1 MQAKQMMLGL
11 LTSAVLGGGVAVGG
25 YKLLENEPGTLA
37 QTSVASD
44 PQVRYTSAMRSS
56 AYAAP
61 EGLNFV
67 AAAAAVT
74 PAVVHVMTE
83 YRADPQ
89 VQQQSR
95 MMQMDPFLR
104 QFFGDQLPNMGRRR
118 GGDDE
123 ESQGGGQGSGSGV
136 IIAANGYIV
145 TNNHVIDK
153 ASKITV
159 VMDDKRKFDAELVG
173 ADPTTDLAVLKVKA
187 DNLPFVKYGNS
198 DETKVGQWVLAVG
211 NPFNLNSTVTA
222 GIISAKGRN
231 IGILAR
237 EQARQQGISSGDN
250 LSVESY
256 IQTDAVVNPGNSG
269 GALVNTN
276 GDLIGIN
283 SAISSHTGSFEGYAF
298 AIPSS
303 LVSKVVDD
311 LLKYKVVQRA
321 LLGVHI
327 QEVDARLA
335 SEKKLP
341 TLNGVYVQSLGEKS
355 SAAAAGLKVGDIIT
369 DINGATVNTASQL
382 QEQVARYRPGDK
394 IKVGYLRGSDKL
406 ATTATLYNAS
416 NTTDVVKELPAVAV
430 VKYEGAKFSPVAS
443 RLQNQLGI
451 EGGAQVS
458 GVAGSNFR
466 ETGMGDGFI
475 ITRID
480 KNPVRKPGD
489 VQAYLDQAKDGSG
502 ALVEGVYPD
511 GRKAYYPIG
520 RE

>member
-1 MQAKQMMLGL
+1 MQAKNMMLGL

-25 YKLLENEPGTLA
+25 YKLLEAEPGNGA
-37 QTSVASD
+37 QSMVASD

-67 AAAAAVT
+67 AAAAATT

-83 YRADPQ
+83 YKAEPQ
-89 VQQQSR
+89 RRSQR
-95 MMQMDPFLR
+95 MQMDPLFR
-104 QFFGDQLPNMGRRR
+104 QFFGDQLEEQFR
-118 GGDDE
+118 GQQP
-123 ESQGGGQGSGSGV
+123 QGGGEGSGSGV

-159 VMDDKRKFDAELVG
+159 VLDDKRKYEAELVG
-173 ADPTTDLAVLKVKA
+173 TDPSTDIAVIKVKA
-187 DNLPFVKYGNS
+187 DNLPFIKYGNS
-198 DETKVGQWVLAVG
+198 DEVKVGQWVLAVG
-211 NPFNLNSTVTA
+211 NPFSLNTTVTA
-222 GIISAKGRN
+222 GIVSAKGRS
-231 IGILAR
+231 IGILSR
-237 EQARQQGISSGDN
+237 DQEMGI
-250 LSVESY
+250 ESF

-298 AIPSS
+298 AVPSS
-303 LVSKVVDD
+303 IVSKVVDD

-321 LLGVHI
+321 LLGVRI

-335 SEKKLP
+335 SEKKLN
-341 TLNGVYVQSLGEKS
+341 TLNGVYVQGLTAGS
-355 SAAAAGLKVGDIIT
+355 SAAAAGLKTGDIIT
-369 DINGATVNTASQL
+369 DINGVAVNTSSQL
-382 QEQVARYRPGDK
+382 QEQVSRFRPGDK
-394 IKVGYLRGSDKL
+394 IKVGYLRGGDKEV
-406 ATTATLYNAS
+406 ATATLFNAS
-416 NTTDVVKELPAVAV
+416 NTTSVVKEMPASAAV
-430 VKYEGAKFSPVAS
+430 TYEGAKFGPVSA
-443 RLQNQLGI
+443 RLQNELGI
-451 EGGAQVS
+451 DGGAQIT
-458 GVAGSNFR
+458 GVKGSNFK
-466 ETGMGDGFI
+466 ETGMAEGFI

-480 KNPVRKPGD
+480 KNPVRKPAD
-489 VQAYLDQAKDGSG
+489 VQNFLEQAKDNSG

>member
-25 YKLLENEPGTLA
+25 YKLLESEPGNVAL
-37 QTSVASD
+37 TSVASD

-67 AAAAAVT
+67 AAAAATT

-83 YRADPQ
+83 YKAEP
-89 VQQQSR
+89 QQQSR
-95 MMQMDPFLR
+95 MQMDPFLR
-104 QFFGDQLPNMGRRR
+104 QFFGDQLEGMSPHGQRQP
-118 GGDDE
+118 
-123 ESQGGGQGSGSGV
+123 QGGGEGSGSGV

-159 VMDDKRKFDAELVG
+159 VLDDKRKFDAELVG
-173 ADPTTDLAVLKVKA
+173 ADPSTDLAVLKVKA

-198 DETKVGQWVLAVG
+198 DEVKVGQWVLAVG

-222 GIISAKGRN
+222 GIISAKGRS
-231 IGILAR
+231 IGILAK
-237 EQARQQGISSGDN
+237 EQNGMG
-250 LSVESY
+250 VESY

-298 AIPSS
+298 AVPSS
-303 LVSKVVDD
+303 IVSKVVDD

-321 LLGVHI
+321 LLGVRI

-335 SEKKLP
+335 SEKKLN
-341 TLNGVYVQSLGEKS
+341 TLNGVYVQGLGEKS

-369 DINGATVNTASQL
+369 DINGVSVNTASQL
-382 QEQVARYRPGDK
+382 QEQVSRFRPGDK
-394 IKVGYLRGSDKL
+394 IKVGYLRGSNKEV
-406 ATTATLYNAS
+406 ASATLFNAS
-416 NTTDVVKELPAVAV
+416 NTTAVVHELPAEAAIT
-430 VKYEGAKFSPVAS
+430 YEGAKITPVAA
-443 RLQNQLGI
+443 RLQNLLGI
-451 EGGAQVS
+451 EGGAQIS
-458 GVAGSNFR
+458 GIKGSNFK
-466 ETGMGDGFI
+466 ETGMADGFI

-480 KNPVRKPGD
+480 KNAVRKPGD
-489 VQAYLDQAKDGSG
+489 VQAYLDQAKDNSG

-511 GRKAYYPIG
+511 GRKAFYPIG

>member
-1 MQAKQMMLGL
+1 MMLGL

-25 YKLLENEPGTLA
+25 YKLLEAEPGNVA
-37 QTSVASD
+37 QSTVASD

-67 AAAAAVT
+67 AAAAATT

-83 YRADPQ
+83 YKAEPQ
-89 VQQQSR
+89 RQQR
-95 MMQMDPFLR
+95 MQMDPLFR
-104 QFFGDQLPNMGRRR
+104 QFFGDQFEDQLRGQQQQR
-118 GGDDE
+118 GGGE
-123 ESQGGGQGSGSGV
+123 GSGSGV

-159 VMDDKRKFDAELVG
+159 VLDDKRKFDAELVG
-173 ADPTTDLAVLKVKA
+173 TDPSTDIAVLKVKA
-187 DNLPFVKYGNS
+187 DNLPFIKYGNS
-198 DETKVGQWVLAVG
+198 DEVKVGEWVLAVG
-211 NPFNLNSTVTA
+211 NPFSLNSTVTA
-222 GIISAKGRN
+222 GIVSAKGRS
-231 IGILAR
+231 IGILAHDQ
-237 EQARQQGISSGDN
+237 EMGI
-250 LSVESY
+250 ESF

-298 AIPSS
+298 AVPSS
-303 LVSKVVDD
+303 IVSKVVDD

-321 LLGVHI
+321 LLGVRI

-335 SEKKLP
+335 SEKKLN
-341 TLNGVYVQSLGEKS
+341 TLNGVYIQGLGDKS
-355 SAAAAGLKVGDIIT
+355 AGAAAGLKVGDIIT
-369 DINGATVNTASQL
+369 DINGVAVNTSAQL
-382 QEQVARYRPGDK
+382 QEQVSRFRPGDK
-394 IKVGYLRGSDKL
+394 IKVGYLRGDNKEL
-406 ATTATLYNAS
+406 ATATLFNAA
-416 NTTDVVKELPAVAV
+416 NTTSVVHEMPASASVT
-430 VKYEGAKFSPVAS
+430 YEGAKFAPVPS
-443 RLQNQLGI
+443 RLQNELGI
-451 EGGAQVS
+451 DGGAQIA
-458 GVAGSNFR
+458 GVRGSNFK
-466 ETGMGDGFI
+466 ESGMAEGFI

-480 KNPVRKPGD
+480 KNPVRKPAD
-489 VQAYLDQAKDGSG
+489 VQNFLDQAKDNSG

>member
-1 MQAKQMMLGL
+1 MMLGL

-25 YKLLENEPGTLA
+25 YKLLESEPGNVALT
-37 QTSVASD
+37 TVASD
-44 PQVRYTSAMRSS
+44 PQVRYTSAMRST

-83 YRADPQ
+83 YKAEPQ
-89 VQQQSR
+89 AAHSR
-95 MMQMDPFLR
+95 MQMDPFLR
-104 QFFGDQLPNMGRRR
+104 QFFGDQFDGQQR
-118 GGDDE
+118 GQRE
-123 ESQGGGQGSGSGV
+123 PQGGGEGSGSGV

-173 ADPTTDLAVLKVKA
+173 ADPSTDLAVLKVKA

-198 DETKVGQWVLAVG
+198 DEVKVGQWVLAVG

-222 GIISAKGRN
+222 GIISAKGRS
-231 IGILAR
+231 IGILSR
-237 EQARQQGISSGDN
+237 DQAAGI
-250 LSVESY
+250 ESY
-256 IQTDAVVNPGNSG
+256 LQTDAVVNPGNSG
-269 GALVNTN
+269 GALVNTS

-298 AIPSS
+298 AVPSAI
-303 LVSKVVDD
+303 VSKVVDD

-321 LLGVHI
+321 LLGVRI
-327 QEVDARLA
+327 QEVDAKLA
-335 SEKKLP
+335 SEKKLN
-341 TLNGVYVQSLGEKS
+341 TLNGVYVQGLGEKS
-355 SAAAAGLKVGDIIT
+355 AAAAAGLKIGDIIT
-369 DINGATVNTASQL
+369 DINGVNVNTASQL
-382 QEQVARYRPGDK
+382 QEQVSRFRPGDK
-394 IKVGYLRGSDKL
+394 IKVGYLRNGSQEN
-406 ATTATLYNAS
+406 ANATLFNAS
-416 NTTDVVKELPAVAV
+416 NTTAVVKELPADAGIS
-430 VKYEGAKFSPVAS
+430 YEGAKLGPVTA
-443 RLQNQLGI
+443 RLQNSLGI
-451 EGGAQVS
+451 EGGAQIS
-458 GVAGSNFR
+458 GIKGSNFK
-466 ETGMGDGFI
+466 ETGMADGFI

-480 KNPVRKPGD
+480 KNVVRKPAD
-489 VQAYLDQAKDGSG
+489 VQAYLDQAKDNSG

>member
-1 MQAKQMMLGL
+1 
-11 LTSAVLGGGVAVGG
+11 
-25 YKLLENEPGTLA
+25 
-37 QTSVASD
+37 
-44 PQVRYTSAMRSS
+44 MRSS

-67 AAAAAVT
+67 AAASAVT

-83 YRADPQ
+83 YKADPQ
-89 VQQQSR
+89 VQGR
-95 MMQMDPFLR
+95 NRIAQMDPFFR
-104 QFFGDQLPNMGRRR
+104 QFFGDIPGMDRRQQR
-118 GGDDE
+118 GGGGDE
-123 ESQGGGQGSGSGV
+123 EDGMGGSGSGSGV

-153 ASKITV
+153 ASKISV

-173 ADPTTDLAVLKVKA
+173 ADPSTDLAVLKVKA

-198 DETKVGQWVLAVG
+198 DDIKVGQWVLAVG

-231 IGILAR
+231 IGILAAHN
-237 EQARQQGISSGDN
+237 QDKGI
-250 LSVESY
+250 ESY

-298 AIPSS
+298 AIPSAI
-303 LVSKVVDD
+303 VSKVVDD

-321 LLGVHI
+321 MLGVSFT
-327 QEVDARLA
+327 EVDARLA
-335 SEKKLP
+335 SEKKLNS
-341 TLNGVYVQSLGEKS
+341 LNGVYVQGLVPN
-355 SAAAAGLKVGDIIT
+355 SAAALAGLKMGDVIT
-369 DINGATVNTASQL
+369 DINGLPVNTSAQL
-382 QEQVARYRPGDK
+382 QEQVARFRPGDK
-394 IKVGYLRGSDKL
+394 VKVGYLRGGSKEQ
-406 ATTATLYNAS
+406 TTATLFNAS
-416 NTTDVVKELPAVAV
+416 NTTAV
-430 VKYEGAKFSPVAS
+430 VHEMPALASIKYEGAKIGPVS
-443 RLQNQLGI
+443 SKLQNQLGI
-451 EGGAQVS
+451 EGGAQIT
-458 GVAGSNFR
+458 GVDNSNFR

-480 KNPVRKPGD
+480 KNKVTKPAD
-489 VQAYLDQAKDGSG
+489 VQVYLDQAKDNSG

>member
-1 MQAKQMMLGL
+1 MQAKNMMLGL

-25 YKLLENEPGTLA
+25 YKLLETEPGNVA
-37 QTSVASD
+37 QTTVASD

-67 AAAAAVT
+67 AAAAATT

-83 YRADPQ
+83 YKAEPQ
-89 VQQQSR
+89 RQSR
-95 MMQMDPFLR
+95 MQMDPLFR
-104 QFFGDQLPNMGRRR
+104 QFFGDQFEDQLR
-118 GGDDE
+118 GQRQP
-123 ESQGGGQGSGSGV
+123 QGGGEGSGSGV

-159 VMDDKRKFDAELVG
+159 VLDDKRKYDAELVG
-173 ADPTTDLAVLKVKA
+173 ADPSTDLAVLKVKA
-187 DNLPFVKYGNS
+187 DNLPFIKYGNS
-198 DETKVGQWVLAVG
+198 DEVKVGQWVLAVG

-222 GIISAKGRN
+222 GIVSAKGRS

-237 EQARQQGISSGDN
+237 DQEMGI
-250 LSVESY
+250 ESF

-276 GDLIGIN
+276 GDLVGIN

-298 AIPSS
+298 AVPSS
-303 LVSKVVDD
+303 IVSKVVDD

-321 LLGVHI
+321 LLGVRI

-335 SEKKLP
+335 SEKKLN
-341 TLNGVYVQSLGEKS
+341 TLNGVYVQGLTPGS
-355 SAAAAGLKVGDIIT
+355 SAAAAGLKTGDIIT
-369 DINGATVNTASQL
+369 DINGINVNTSAQL
-382 QEQVARYRPGDK
+382 QEQVSRFRPGDK
-394 IKVGYLRGSDKL
+394 IKVGYLRGDNKEM
-406 ATTATLYNAS
+406 ATATLFNAS
-416 NTTDVVKELPAVAV
+416 NTTAV
-430 VKYEGAKFSPVAS
+430 VKDMPATAAVSYEGAKFGPVSA
-443 RLQNQLGI
+443 RLQNELGI
-451 EGGAQVS
+451 EGGAQIS
-458 GVAGSNFR
+458 GVRSSNFK
-466 ETGMGDGFI
+466 ETGMAEGFI

-480 KNPVRKPGD
+480 KNPVRKPAD
-489 VQAYLDQAKDGSG
+489 VKNYLEQAKDNSG

>member
-1 MQAKQMMLGL
+1 VALAQIGSFLLLRNTFFLLFKLTPMQAKNMMLGL

-25 YKLLENEPGTLA
+25 YKLLEAEPGNVA
-37 QTSVASD
+37 QSSLVASD

-67 AAAAAVT
+67 AAAAATT

-83 YRADPQ
+83 YKAEPQ
-89 VQQQSR
+89 QRSQR
-95 MMQMDPFLR
+95 MQMDPLFR
-104 QFFGDQLPNMGRRR
+104 QFFGDQFEDQLR
-118 GGDDE
+118 GQQP
-123 ESQGGGQGSGSGV
+123 QGGGEGSGSGV

-159 VMDDKRKFDAELVG
+159 VLDDKRKYDAELVG
-173 ADPTTDLAVLKVKA
+173 TDPNTDIAVIKVKA
-187 DNLPFVKYGNS
+187 DNLPFIKYGNS
-198 DETKVGQWVLAVG
+198 DEVKVV
-211 NPFNLNSTVTA
+211 
-222 GIISAKGRN
+222 SAKGRS

-237 EQARQQGISSGDN
+237 SQEMGI
-250 LSVESY
+250 ESF

-298 AIPSS
+298 AVPSS
-303 LVSKVVDD
+303 IVSKVVDD

-321 LLGVHI
+321 LLGVRI

-335 SEKKLP
+335 SEKKLNS
-341 TLNGVYVQSLGEKS
+341 LNGVYVQGLTAG
-355 SAAAAGLKVGDIIT
+355 SAGAAAGLKTGDIIT
-369 DINGATVNTASQL
+369 DINGVAVNTSSQL
-382 QEQVARYRPGDK
+382 QEQVSRFRPGDK
-394 IKVGYLRGSDKL
+394 IKVGYLRGGEKEV
-406 ATTATLYNAS
+406 ATATLFNAA
-416 NTTDVVKELPAVAV
+416 NTTAVVKEMPATASIT
-430 VKYEGAKFSPVAS
+430 YEGAKFGPVS
-443 RLQNQLGI
+443 TRLQNELGVD
-451 EGGAQVS
+451 GGAQITNVK
-458 GVAGSNFR
+458 GSNFK
-466 ETGMGDGFI
+466 ETGMAEGFI

-480 KNPVRKPGD
+480 KNLVRKPAD
-489 VQAYLDQAKDGSG
+489 VQNFLDQAKNNSG

>member
-1 MQAKQMMLGL
+1 MQAKNMMLGL

-25 YKLLENEPGTLA
+25 YKLLETEPGNVA
-37 QTSVASD
+37 QTTVASD

-67 AAAAAVT
+67 AAAAATT

-83 YRADPQ
+83 YKAEPQ
-89 VQQQSR
+89 RQSR
-95 MMQMDPFLR
+95 MQMDPLFR
-104 QFFGDQLPNMGRRR
+104 QFFGDQFEDQLHGQRQP
-118 GGDDE
+118 
-123 ESQGGGQGSGSGV
+123 QGGGEGSGSGV

-159 VMDDKRKFDAELVG
+159 VLDDKRKYDAELVG
-173 ADPTTDLAVLKVKA
+173 ADPSTDLAVLKVKA
-187 DNLPFVKYGNS
+187 DNLPFIKYGNS
-198 DETKVGQWVLAVG
+198 DEVKVGQWVLAVG

-222 GIISAKGRN
+222 GIVSAKGRS

-237 EQARQQGISSGDN
+237 DQEMGI
-250 LSVESY
+250 ESF

-276 GDLIGIN
+276 GDLVGIN

-298 AIPSS
+298 AVPSS
-303 LVSKVVDD
+303 IVSKVVDD

-321 LLGVHI
+321 LLGVRI

-335 SEKKLP
+335 SEKKLN
-341 TLNGVYVQSLGEKS
+341 TLNGVYVQGLTPGS
-355 SAAAAGLKVGDIIT
+355 SAAAAGLKTGDIIT
-369 DINGATVNTASQL
+369 DINGINVNTSAQL
-382 QEQVARYRPGDK
+382 QEQVSRFRPGDK
-394 IKVGYLRGSDKL
+394 IKVGYLRGDNKEM
-406 ATTATLYNAS
+406 ATATLFNAS
-416 NTTDVVKELPAVAV
+416 NTTAV
-430 VKYEGAKFSPVAS
+430 VKDMPATAAVSYEGAKFGPVSA
-443 RLQNQLGI
+443 RLQNELGI
-451 EGGAQVS
+451 EGGAQIS
-458 GVAGSNFR
+458 GVRSSNFK
-466 ETGMGDGFI
+466 ETGMAEGFI

-480 KNPVRKPGD
+480 KNPVRKPAD
-489 VQAYLDQAKDGSG
+489 VKNYLEQAKDNSG